1 MATTTA
7 TLTLN
12 SPDLTGDVLSLN
24 QTTTLRKAGV
34 STGLDQTSG
43 VGRKT
48 TTASTIYT
56 LFSASDYTAA
66 KAHKV
71 YIRVVSSNATEY
83 ATLTV
88 NSQEIGRLYGGD
100 WTLIPW
106 SAAASADIKITPS
119 VATEFTVEYALIF
132 EA

>member
-7 TLTLN
+7 TLTLS

-48 TTASTIYT
+48 TTAATIYT
-56 LFSASDYTAA
+56 LFAEASYTDD
-66 KAHKV
+66 KAHKA

-83 ATLTV
+83 ALLTV
-88 NSQEIGRLYGGD
+88 GTQAVGRLYGGD

-106 SAAASADIKITPS
+106 DGTADIKITPS

>member
-34 STGLDQTSG
+34 STGLDQTTG

-48 TTASTIYT
+48 TTATSQYT
-56 LFSASDYTAA
+56 LVLASAYTDN
-66 KAHKV
+66 KAHKI
-71 YIRVVSSNATEY
+71 YIRAVSANATEY
-83 ATLTV
+83 ASLALG
-88 NSQEIGRLYGGD
+88 SQAVGRLYGGD
-100 WTLIPW
+100 WTLLPW
-106 SAAASADIKITPS
+106 DGTTDVKITPS
-119 VATEFTVEYALIF
+119 VSTEFTVEYMLIF

>member
-7 TLTLN
+7 NIQIN
-12 SPDLTGDVLSLN
+12 SSDLTGDVLSLN

-34 STGLDQTSG
+34 STGLDQTTG

-48 TTASTIYT
+48 TTSSSEYT
-56 LFSASDYTAA
+56 LFANADYTND

-71 YIRVVSSNATEY
+71 YIRLVSSNATEF
-83 ATLTV
+83 ATVKLAGTA
-88 NSQEIGRLYGGD
+88 IGRLYGGD
-100 WTLIPW
+100 WMFFPW
-106 SAAASADIKITPS
+106 DGTSDLKITPS
-119 VATEFTVEYALIF
+119 VSTEFTVEYALIF

>member
-34 STGLDQTSG
+34 STGLDQTTG

-48 TTASTIYT
+48 TTATAQYT
-56 LFSASDYTAA
+56 LFLASEYTDS
-66 KAHKV
+66 KAHKIYV
-71 YIRVVSSNATEY
+71 RVVSSNATEF
-83 ATLTV
+83 ATLTFG
-88 NSQEIGRLYGGD
+88 SQAIGRLYGGD
-100 WTLIPW
+100 WTFVPW
-106 SAAASADIKITPS
+106 DGTTDVKITPS
-119 VATEFTVEYALIF
+119 VSTEFTVEYALIF

>member
-7 TLTLN
+7 TLTLS

-24 QTTTLRKAGV
+24 QTTTLRKAGL
-34 STGLDQTSG
+34 STGLDQTTG

-48 TTASTIYT
+48 TTASSVYT
-56 LFSASDYTAA
+56 LFTASEYTAD

-71 YIRVVSSNATEY
+71 YIRVVSANSTEY

-88 NSQEIGRLYGGD
+88 NSQEIGGL
-100 WTLIPW
+100 LIVTG
-106 SAAASADIKITPS
+106 KH
-119 VATEFTVEYALIF
+119 
-132 EA
+132 

>member
-7 TLTLN
+7 NIQIN
-12 SPDLTGDVLSLN
+12 SSDLTGDVLSLN

-34 STGLDQTSG
+34 STGLDQTTG

-48 TTASTIYT
+48 TTSSSQYT
-56 LFSASDYTAA
+56 LFANADYSND
-66 KAHKV
+66 KAHKI
-71 YIRVVSSNATEY
+71 YIRVVSANATEFANVKLA
-83 ATLTV
+83 ATSL
-88 NSQEIGRLYGGD
+88 GRLYGGD
-100 WTLIPW
+100 WLFFPW
-106 SAAASADIKITPS
+106 DGSSDINIVPS